1 MKVAIVSNH
10 GPTLVRFRGDLL
22 RRLVAEGHEVIT
34 YVPPVGQE
42 LVDEILKLG
51 VTFYPYPLDRT
62 STNPFRDWK
71 SYSALKRRLAL
82 DQPEIVFCYTA
93 KPMIYGSF
101 AAARTTEARIVSLVT
116 GLGYGFSGG
125 DIKQRLLSRLQRFLY
140 RRAFKNNARVVF
152 QNPDDCQLF
161 LDWKLVTDE
170 QKAVVA
176 GSGVNVAEFE
186 YTELPEQK
194 EITFVMVARLLRE
207 KGVYEYLEAARRVR
221 EKFPE
226 SGCRFLLV
234 GGEDGNPGGVKLARL
249 REMGSPV
256 EILGHQDD
264 VKSFLIN
271 SHCFVLPSYREGTPR
286 STLEALAIGRPVIT
300 TDAAGCRETVV
311 HGENGWVIK
320 VANADALTNAM
331 SEAVTM
337 SRDDLLRFSR
347 ASRKRAEEVFDV
359 NKVNEMMVS
368 LILGNENEPS

>member
-1 MKVAIVSNH
+1 M
-10 GPTLVRFRGDLL
+10 VRFRGDLV

-34 YVPPVGQE
+34 YVPPVPQE
-42 LVDEILKLG
+42 LEDEIIGLG
-51 VTFYPYPLDRT
+51 VTFYSYPLDRT

-71 SYSALKRRLAL
+71 SYSALKKRLEL

-101 AAARTTEARIVSLVT
+101 AAARTTKARIVSLVT

-125 DIKQRLLSRLQRFLY
+125 DLKQRLLSRLQRFLY

-161 LDWKLVTDE
+161 LDWKLVSEE

-186 YTELPEQK
+186 YEEMSSDDG
-194 EITFVMVARLLRE
+194 ITFLMVARLLRE
-207 KGVYEYLEAARRVR
+207 KGVYEYLEAARRVQ
-221 EKFPE
+221 EKFPD

-234 GGEDGNPGGVKLARL
+234 GGEDGNPGGVKLEKL

-264 VKSFLIN
+264 VKSFLIKA
-271 SHCFVLPSYREGTPR
+271 HCFVLPSYREGTPR

-300 TDAAGCRETVV
+300 TDAVGCRETVV
-311 HGENGWVIK
+311 DGENGWVVK
-320 VANADALTNAM
+320 VADADGLTDAM
-331 SEAVTM
+331 SEAVSM
-337 SRDDLLRFSR
+337 SREDLLKFAE

-359 NKVNEMMVS
+359 NKVNEKMIS
-368 LILGNENEPS
+368 LIMGSENKPS